1 MLYGKHIFLSILS
14 AVSMLTMSSCMKE
27 VSPDEPGDGDG
38 GRGFYLSFD
47 DGAGTRSEL
56 NSSEVDWRD
65 VEDVYLYVFKGNTA
79 DAPCILFED
88 VDWQGNISQK
98 HWVSADL
105 ESGQTY
111 TFLAVG
117 VDDRAGSVYGFPA
130 QDWKSLTLG
139 TLVARYAGNDKSDM
153 VTAQLFAGYTAQN
166 ADDTEKAEVSI
177 TLRRKVAGVLAYLK
191 NIPCS
196 VDFSDAN
203 DGKAKVTSLRISL
216 YQNQNTVMPMWSA
229 NPEVYG
235 SEPMENSQV
244 LFEVDMTLY
253 EADSDG
259 RYFVIPAKS
268 GENGVQTL
276 ENSLLMGAFL
286 LPVDNSGQDATLS
299 LELIGEY
306 TDSDG
311 TEHEGVTVKSYSV
324 TAEDGAT
331 EFPINENHL
340 YSIGKKLSDGS
351 TDGDKPADLSGNV
364 LIVSVTD
371 WCYHD
376 IPNVFPTVTAPARV
390 VGDFNPD
397 NYIFDAPGTTT
408 TVTVYPPTGDNA
420 SGKAWRMYV
429 EYGDDENEPNNG
441 LNADEK
447 DWIHIVSRNAE
458 GAVVGYVNEL
468 TFSAGS
474 EETTVDLILNDFAVC
489 RSKLLN
495 DYSPGNYRYSEA
507 EIEMARNDYRTA
519 YVVVETEGYNT
530 PYRMKIRQYNTL
542 SIYAGLKPGD
552 YWRGVARLDYGCY
565 FDKMTGEAVC
575 EMSQSD
581 NEAGMGKTLN
591 VYGYTAHGE
600 TIWHIVGDVMSDNVD
615 ELEWEGESVTLQAYA
630 WDNPTGRSD
639 FSTSLIG
646 KLKKDIVYYATQPD
660 GSVAEMDKEGHIW
673 FLPSI
678 QEMMNLALYYQKD
691 ATYGTDFGSVAN
703 LGWTIMYWSATP
715 VQGFASGNL
724 SRPNNS
730 WSANITIP
738 GNSGGR
744 DETARTVQLAA
755 RPFRKFLDED
765 K

>member
-79 DAPCILFED
+79 DTPCILFED

-105 ESGQTY
+105 ESGETY
-111 TFLAVG
+111 TFMAVG

-130 QDWKSLTLG
+130 QEWKSLTLG

-153 VTAQLFAGYTAQN
+153 ATAQLFAGYTAQK

-191 NIPCS
+191 NIPFS

-203 DGKAKVTSLRISL
+203 GGKAEVTSLRISL
-216 YQNQNTVMPMWSA
+216 YQNQNTKMPMWSA

-244 LFEVDMTLY
+244 LFEVDMTQY
-253 EADSDG
+253 KADSDG

-311 TEHEGVTVKSYSV
+311 TEHEDVTVKSYSV

-364 LIVSVTD
+364 ILVFVTP
-371 WCYHD
+371 WCEVD
-376 IPNVFPTVTAPARV
+376 MDNTFPTVQGPARIMS
-390 VGDFNPD
+390 DYD
-397 NYIFDAPGTTT
+397 EEHYIFDAPGTEFYIEIKPAEPVSNWTL
-408 TVTVYPPTGDNA
+408 TVAYEG
-420 SGKAWRMYV
+420 V
-429 EYGDDENEPNNG
+429 EQSTSYDYS
-441 LNADEK
+441 DEK
-447 DWIHIVSRNAE
+447 DWIHFVGVDAE
-458 GAVVGYVNEL
+458 GNETGYV
-468 TFSAGS
+468 SKMQGS
-474 EETTVDLILNDFAVC
+474 DGPTVKVVLNDFAV
-489 RSKLLN
+489 RRVLDNNYNIDTQGLLDKLK
-495 DYSPGNYRYSEA
+495 
-507 EIEMARNDYRTA
+507 NDYRTA
-519 YVVVETEGYNT
+519 HIELYTDGSTE
-530 PYRMKIRQYNTL
+530 PYRLTVRQYNALTV
-542 SIYAGLKPGD
+542 YASAQAGD
-552 YWRGVARLDYGCY
+552 DGFRAAARLDYRCH
-565 FDKMTGEAVC
+565 FNKQTGKVERDAN
-575 EMSQSD
+575 S
-581 NEAGMGKTLN
+581 A
-591 VYGYTAHGE
+591 
-600 TIWHIVGDVMSDNVD
+600 
-615 ELEWEGESVTLQAYA
+615 
-630 WDNPTGRSD
+630 TGWGF
-639 FSTSLIG
+639 FSTVPSVIYGATKMNYYDGEDNTERSRQRYEEGALGTGSYKGCLMDQLRKEIINIG
-646 KLKKDIVYYATQPD
+646 SNGLDTGSSEGIWYLPAYHEMWGVAHYVNPYRELGDECQELFNLKQGDKYWCSTCVDREVALTLYIPAGTTDYMRKGDRND
-660 GSVAEMDKEGHIW
+660 G
-673 FLPSI
+673 
-678 QEMMNLALYYQKD
+678 
-691 ATYGTDFGSVAN
+691 
-703 LGWTIMYWSATP
+703 MY
-715 VQGFASGNL
+715 
-724 SRPNNS
+724 SRP
-730 WSANITIP
+730 I
-738 GNSGGR
+738 
-744 DETARTVQLAA
+744 
-755 RPFRKFLDED
+755 RKF
-765 K
+765 KIRQQ